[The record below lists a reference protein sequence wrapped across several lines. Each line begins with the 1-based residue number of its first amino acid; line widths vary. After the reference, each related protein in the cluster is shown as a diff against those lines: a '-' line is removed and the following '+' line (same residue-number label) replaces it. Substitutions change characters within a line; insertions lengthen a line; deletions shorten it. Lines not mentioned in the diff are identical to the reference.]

1 MMKRVK
7 VPVDLYKLKSERM
20 KKSLIEAIEMIKEG
34 RIVPMSKKPPVEW
47 LIRMNT
53 FWKSK
58 MEEAIAIGDMQNFS
72 RAKQEIEA
80 LDNFYG
86 EPPIKPKAGTE
97 TRDVCKID
105 LVEIYGDEVM
115 PYIEKGKEKSG

>member
-1 MMKRVK
+1 MKRVK

-34 RIVPMSKKPPVEW
+34 RIVPMSRKPPAEW

-58 MEEAIAIGDMQNFS
+58 MEEAIARGDMQNFS
-72 RAKQEIEA
+72 RAKEEIEA

-86 EPPIKPKAGTE
+86 KPPITPKVGTE

-105 LVEIYGDEVM
+105 LVEIYGDEVK
-115 PYIEKGKEKSG
+115 PYIDKGKEKSD

>member
-1 MMKRVK
+1 
-7 VPVDLYKLKSERM
+7 
-20 KKSLIEAIEMIKEG
+20 
-34 RIVPMSKKPPVEW
+34 
-47 LIRMNT
+47 
-53 FWKSK
+53 

-86 EPPIKPKAGTE
+86 KPPIKPKAGTE
-97 TRDVCKID
+97 TIDVRKID
-105 LVEIYGDEVM
+105 LVEIYGDEVK